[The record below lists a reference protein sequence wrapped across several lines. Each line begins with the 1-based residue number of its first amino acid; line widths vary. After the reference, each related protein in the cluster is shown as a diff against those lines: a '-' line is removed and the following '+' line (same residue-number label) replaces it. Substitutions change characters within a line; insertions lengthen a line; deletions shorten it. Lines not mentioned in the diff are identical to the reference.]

1 MMRAI
6 ANLLTAILI
15 GAWLIAVAT
24 LSIQNVTPLA
34 IRFLN
39 LQSVEIPFGVLLTFA
54 VVVGLVVGMV
64 LPIFSSRSPR

>member
-1 MMRAI
+1 MRAI

>member
-1 MMRAI
+1 MRAI

-34 IRFLN
+34 VRFLN

-64 LPIFSSRSPR
+64 LPIFASRSPR